1 MYTALNIN
9 LVGHLSRQPRNK
21 DGLLCLLRYH
31 FGLPVTL
38 NENQF
43 HWLKNIEKDPALT
56 RRFQVLQVAQ
66 PDEALALQMVR
77 SLSRQLERHHG
88 VLLLDEVLEAAVS
101 LSHRYIP
108 ARQLPDK
115 AIVLLDTACARVA
128 VSQHSQPTV
137 LEDYR
142 CQLDALQVEQE
153 VISACI
159 RQDGLLDV
167 EMLTHQLRQPL
178 LRTFPAALLGRLTI
192 IPFLSL
198 SDEMLEKIVQLQ
210 LARVTQRLWENYGIE
225 AQFDRQVTQQIVA
238 CCMEQESGARRVD
251 SIITNILLPQMSRKL
266 LTATM
271 ENQRYSQLK
280 VAWENAAFECYF
292 C

>member
-1 MYTALNIN
+1 M
-9 LVGHLSRQPRNK
+9 
-21 DGLLCLLRYH
+21 
-31 FGLPVTL
+31 
-38 NENQF
+38 
-43 HWLKNIEKDPALT
+43 
-56 RRFQVLQVAQ
+56 
-66 PDEALALQMVR
+66 
-77 SLSRQLERHHG
+77 
-88 VLLLDEVLEAAVS
+88 LLDEVEKAHSDVYELFFQVF
-101 LSHRYIP
+101 
-108 ARQLPDK
+108 DK
-115 AIVLLDTACARVA
+115 GWM
-128 VSQHSQPTV
+128 
-137 LEDYR
+137 EDGEGR
-142 CQLDALQVEQE
+142 RIDFRNALIILTSNVGSQE

-225 AQFDRQVTQQIVA
+225 AQFDRRVTQQIVA

-280 VAWENAAFECYF
+280 IAWENSAFECYF